1 MTAIK
6 SARGAR
12 AHRSGLDAEDLACT
26 ALRQSGWTIL
36 ARRLR
41 TEVGEIDVVADLAGL
56 LAIIEV
62 KQRPT
67 LADAA
72 YAVSKRQ
79 QVRLMAAAEAVL
91 AAHPDWG
98 TAGVRFDVILVDSAG
113 TVRRITD
120 AFRPEI

>member
-1 MTAIK
+1 M
-6 SARGAR
+6 S
-12 AHRSGLDAEDLACT
+12 S
-26 ALRQSGWTIL
+26 S
-36 ARRLR
+36 
-41 TEVGEIDVVADLAGL
+41 DLAGL

>member
-1 MTAIK
+1 MNADRA
-6 SARGAR
+6 ARGAR
-12 AHRSGLDAEDLACT
+12 AHRDGLSAEDLACA
-26 ALRQSGWTIL
+26 ALMQSGWTIL

-41 TEVGEIDVVADLAGL
+41 TEAGEIDVIADLAGL

-79 QVRLMAAAEAVL
+79 QGRLIAAAGAVL
-91 AAHPDWG
+91 AKHPDWG
-98 TAGVRFDVILVDSAG
+98 AAGVRFDVIMVDAAG

-120 AFRPEI
+120 AFRAEI